1 MPTITSLDAFDHWAA
16 SDREDEARVHE
27 VDLTGRTEVLLQL
40 AGRPHHRTAFL
51 GCPMDSQAESEL
63 RKAGAL
69 VLSSAP
75 ELPFNPYR
83 LDLYTSAEL
92 LQGIE
97 GMPYEQTPDARVR
110 EWAHKVADTVGV
122 HDGILKGL
130 HDSAMTAALHR
141 YVAGKRIVGI
151 MGGHSLN
158 RGTDGFAAAA
168 RLGRTLARHGF
179 VVGTEGGPG
188 AMEAANLG
196 AYLADA
202 DDHVLDSALG
212 RLAAIPDVEPSV
224 TDWARSA
231 FEVRDLHPA
240 GAHSTASLGVAP
252 WTNVYGEDPANAFTT
267 VMAKFLTRTLEDFG
281 VLGLANAGLVFLPGA
296 AGTVQEIFEA
306 AMPSYYTDGPIR
318 PIILV
323 GKEHWTTKLPA
334 WALLSALGEGRR
346 LGGRISLVDDV
357 ESAVALLREAS

>member
-1 MPTITSLDAFDHWAA
+1 MPTIASLDAFDRWDP
-16 SDREDEARVHE
+16 SDQGDELRVHK
-27 VDLTGRTEVLLQL
+27 VDLGGRTEVLLQI
-40 AGRPHHRTAFL
+40 ATRPCHRAAFL
-51 GCPMDSQAESEL
+51 GCVMDERAESEL

-69 VLSSAP
+69 VLSVAP
-75 ELPFNPYR
+75 ELPFDPYR
-83 LDLYTSAEL
+83 LGLYTSAEL
-92 LQGIE
+92 LDGVGE
-97 GMPYEQTPDARVR
+97 LPYEQTMDARVR
-110 EWAHKVADTVGV
+110 DWAREAADAVGV
-122 HDGILKGL
+122 RDGILKGL
-130 HDSAMTAALHR
+130 HDSAMTAALHE

-151 MGGHSLN
+151 MGGHSLM
-158 RGTDGFAAAA
+158 RGTDGFADAA
-168 RLGRTLARHGF
+168 RLGRTLARGGL

-202 DDHVLDSALG
+202 DDEVLDKALG
-212 RLAAIPDVEPSV
+212 ILAAVPDVEAAV

-231 FEVRDLHPA
+231 FEVRGLHPA
-240 GAHSTASLGVAP
+240 GVHSTASLGVAP
-252 WTNVYGEDPANAFTT
+252 WTNVYGEDPANAFVT

-323 GKEHWTTKLPA
+323 GKEHWTAKLPA
-334 WALLSALGEGRR
+334 WDLLDALGKGRR
-346 LGGRISLVDDV
+346 LGARISLVDDV
-357 ESAVALLREAS
+357 ESAAVLLREAL